1 MREDTPK
8 EIVQSFLTKTI
19 QKALYSTSRDEKKPI
34 PGTTSSTTAMS
45 SNQGRFAIKEELTNI
60 RTFELITRTKS
71 ILEKIFWA
79 IIAISGTIFIYHVVV
94 LQLENWRDNPTLV
107 TTVTKKLAD
116 MPLPAITF
124 CHKGLQKYGLVEHLG
139 NFIDPATKVPKEIVS
154 IRNEVLKIQFKK
166 MKEKMN
172 TKDFCGWLFGLTT
185 WYSETQDNP
194 ILSGIQKSELDVMK
208 EKCDVSL
215 CFSYITRLSS
225 VFTTTNLKHFS
236 AISKSVK
243 LFQDFQLM
251 IQVFSEQN
259 HVPITQVKNNIYGN
273 IENTNGW
280 NLGDYFSDLISSLKA
295 KDAVLTKT
303 LSKGNEYLLNLI
315 IKVTR

>member
-1 MREDTPK
+1 MREDNPK

-19 QKALYSTSRDEKKPI
+19 QKALHSTSKDKKKSI
-34 PGTTSSTTAMS
+34 PGTISSTIAMS
-45 SNQGRFAIKEELTNI
+45 SNQGRFAVKEELTNI
-60 RTFELITRTKS
+60 RTFDLITRTKS

-79 IIAISGTIFIYHVVV
+79 IVAISGTIFIYHVVV

-139 NFIDPATKVPKEIVS
+139 NFINPATNVPKEILA

-172 TKDFCGWLFGLTT
+172 SKDFCGWLFGLAA

-208 EKCDVSL
+208 EKCNVSL
-215 CFSYITRLSS
+215 CFFNVTRLSS
-225 VFTTTNLKHFS
+225 FFTTATCIQGNIFP
-236 AISKSVK
+236 AISISVK
-243 LFQDFQLM
+243 LFQEFQQM
-251 IQVFSEQN
+251 IQEFSEQN
-259 HVPITQVKNNIYGN
+259 HVSLTQVKNNIYGN
-273 IENTNGW
+273 IENTNRW
-280 NLGDYFSDLISSLKA
+280 NIEDYFSDLISSLKA
-295 KDAVLTKT
+295 EDTILTKE
-303 LSKGNEYLLNLI
+303 LSKGI
-315 IKVTR
+315 